1 MTRILLTIVV
11 PLVLPSLLFAL
22 WRAARRQDVAAGATQ
37 RWPWLLGAGVVLTA
51 LTLFI
56 VSVQFG
62 SPPQGKYVPPRV
74 VDGQVEPAHIA
85 PPAKP

>member
-1 MTRILLTIVV
+1 MTRILVTIVL

-22 WRAARRQDVAAGATQ
+22 WLAARRRRVVGGAIA

-51 LTLFI
+51 ITLFI

-62 SPPQGKYVPPRV
+62 QAPQGNYVPPRV
-74 VDGQVEPAHIA
+74 VGGQVQPGHVV
-85 PPAKP
+85 PKP